1 MRFAGSANTAF
12 TNDFQG
18 FEHRES
24 ASRDAYKPNAFQWIS
39 ALFGQKGTEMINKRQ
54 VL

>member
-18 FEHRES
+18 FEHREG
-24 ASRDAYKPNAFQWIS
+24 ASRIANKPNALSMI
-39 ALFGQKGTEMINKRQ
+39 LMPFGAKDPRNDQ
-54 VL
+54 